1 MAGAFAA
8 ILLFSGMLVNQIFMR
23 GVTTVTVLETG
34 DGAALLLE
42 RDGHNGLV
50 AAGEEDR
57 TMRAVQ
63 YALRE
68 RGIRRL
74 DFVFFPDADDRCMNG
89 VGLLEPDRVDV
100 VAAPEKGAYLYQ
112 LEAFIPADKRLEWP
126 AESRVEFW
134 NDCILERG
142 PGGMAAAVHRGHPAA
157 AGSLPAVTL
166 PLWRKPGERRRG
178 VVVFRETAGIHR
190 GNPSGKRD
198 LELQPGHAR
207 PGGGGAALAA
217 VSDPNHG

>member
-1 MAGAFAA
+1 MQGLFFLTRCLACYLLTVADWLGHTPLSAVSARQGYLLLWLTALLPFLYLGWKLLQWRGVRMAGAFAA

-89 VGLLEPDRVDV
+89 VGLLERIGWMWWPRR
-100 VAAPEKGAYLYQ
+100 
-112 LEAFIPADKRLEWP
+112 KR
-126 AESRVEFW
+126 ART
-134 NDCILERG
+134 CI
-142 PGGMAAAVHRGHPAA
+142 
-157 AGSLPAVTL
+157 S
-166 PLWRKPGERRRG
+166 
-178 VVVFRETAGIHR
+178 
-190 GNPSGKRD
+190 
-198 LELQPGHAR
+198 
-207 PGGGGAALAA
+207 
-217 VSDPNHG
+217 